1 MAFRKSKL
9 ELPDIPAA
17 TLADITFLLLIFF
30 LVTTSMDKDSG
41 LERRLPQWVDPETI
55 KDDNQQINERNVFV
69 VLVNKDNLLL
79 VENEYANVKDLR
91 AKAREFMG
99 NPTDNPTLSEK
110 EPIQVAGLGEVMVS
124 KGVISLRNDVGTN
137 YGTYIEVQ
145 NELVG
150 AINDLREEFSRA
162 KFGKSFDRL
171 TDDEKEAVRTV
182 YPQRISEAEPKFVGG
197 GK

>member
-41 LERRLPQWVDPETI
+41 LERRLPQWVDPSTV
-55 KDDNQQINERNVFV
+55 KNDNQQINERNVFV

-79 VENEYANVKDLR
+79 VENEYANIKDLR

-99 NPTDNPTLSEK
+99 NPADNPNLSEK
-110 EPIQVAGLGEVMVS
+110 EPIQVQGLGEVMVS

-150 AINDLREEFSRA
+150 AINDLREEFARSR
-162 KFGKSFDRL
+162 FGKSFEKL
-171 TDDEKEAVRTV
+171 TEDEKDAVRTV
-182 YPQRISEAEPKFVGG
+182 YPQRISEAEPKFIGG